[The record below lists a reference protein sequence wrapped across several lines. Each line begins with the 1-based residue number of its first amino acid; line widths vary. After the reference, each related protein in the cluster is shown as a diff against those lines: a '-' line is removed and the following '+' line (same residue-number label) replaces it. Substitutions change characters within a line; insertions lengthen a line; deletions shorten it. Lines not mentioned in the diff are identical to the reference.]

1 MRKGEILWAEQAL
14 TTDGWQREVRIELG
28 ADGRIAAVE
37 SGCSAQ
43 GCPPQGHPP
52 QGDHTQGD
60 HTRGRQVG
68 ILLPAPVNLHSHAFQ
83 RAMAGLTERRGP
95 DPRDSFW
102 TWRRLMYRFL
112 ERLDPDEF
120 ESIAAFAQMQML
132 EAGFA
137 AVAEFHYVHHQPD
150 GVAYDHLSELSMR
163 VVAAAAQTGIGLT
176 LLPVL
181 YRYGGCD
188 GKPLE
193 GVQQR
198 FGNSL
203 EGFARLREEV
213 GAAVRGLDADA
224 RIGVA
229 IHSLRAVD
237 PEGLAFA
244 AALAPRDPVHIHA
257 AEQTAEVE
265 EVEACFGARPV
276 QWLLANAGVDARWCL
291 VHATHMTP
299 GETAGLAASGAVA
312 GLCPITEASLGD
324 GIFDGANHLA
334 QGGRFGVGTDS
345 NIRISLAEELRM
357 LEYSQRLRDRAR
369 AVLAL
374 PGESTGRTLFE
385 AAARGGAQAAMR
397 DAGSL
402 APGRL
407 ADLVALDAQAV
418 DLAGRRGDA
427 LLDSFIFTG
436 GDAVITDIWSAGRH
450 MVEEGRHVH
459 HDAITARYLDTLDAL
474 GEML

>member
-1 MRKGEILWAEQAL
+1 MREGETLWAGQAL
-14 TTDGWQREVRIELG
+14 TAGGWQRDVRIELG
-28 ADGRIAAVE
+28 ANGRIAALE
-37 SGCSAQ
+37 SGCPAA
-43 GCPPQGHPP
+43 GH
-52 QGDHTQGD
+52 
-60 HTRGRQVG
+60 RVG
-68 ILLPAPVNLHSHAFQ
+68 VLLPAPTNLHSHAFQ

-137 AVAEFHYVHHQPD
+137 AVAEFHYVHHQP
-150 GVAYDHLSELSMR
+150 GGAPYDRLSELSDR
-163 VVAAAAQTGIGLT
+163 IVAAASETGIGLT
-176 LLPVL
+176 VLPVL
-181 YRYGGCD
+181 YRHGGCG
-188 GKPLE
+188 GKPL
-193 GVQQR
+193 GAAQLR
-198 FGNSL
+198 FGNSP
-203 EGFARLREEV
+203 ERFARLREEAE
-213 GAAVRGLDADA
+213 AAVRALDADA
-224 RIGVA
+224 CTGVA

-237 PEGLAFA
+237 PEGVAFA
-244 AALAPRDPVHIHA
+244 AALAPRAPVHIHSA
-257 AEQTAEVE
+257 DQTAEVE

-276 QWLLANAGVDARWCL
+276 EWLLANAGVDERWCL

-299 GETAGLAASGAVA
+299 GETAGLAGSGAVA

-324 GIFDGANHLA
+324 GIFDGARYQV

-369 AVLAL
+369 AVLAR

-397 DAGSL
+397 DAGTL

-407 ADLVALDAQAV
+407 ADLVALDAEAA
-418 DLAGRRGDA
+418 DLAGKQGDT
-427 LLDSFIFTG
+427 LLDSFVFAG
-436 GDAVITDIWSAGRH
+436 GDAMITDVWSAGRH
-450 MVEEGRHVH
+450 VVENGRHVR
-459 HDAITARYLDTLDAL
+459 HDEIAGRYVGAINRLKEIL
-474 GEML
+474 

>member
-83 RAMAGLTERRGP
+83 RAMAGLTERWGP

-181 YRYGGCD
+181 YRYGGCG

-193 GVQQR
+193 GVQRR

-203 EGFARLREEV
+203 EGFARLREEA

-427 LLDSFIFTG
+427 LLDSLIFTG

>member
-1 MRKGEILWAEQAL
+1 MREGEMLWAEQAL
-14 TTDGWQREVRIELG
+14 TAGGWQRDVRIELG

-37 SGCSAQ
+37 SGSPVQ
-43 GCPPQGHPP
+43 G
-52 QGDHTQGD
+52 
-60 HTRGRQVG
+60 RRVG
-68 ILLPAPVNLHSHAFQ
+68 ILLPAPANLHSHAFQ

-112 ERLDPDEF
+112 ERLGPDEI

-150 GVAYDHLSELSMR
+150 GTSYDRLSELSSR
-163 VVAAAAQTGIGLT
+163 IVAAASETGIGLT

-181 YRYGGCD
+181 YRHGGCG
-188 GKPLE
+188 GKPLA
-193 GVQQR
+193 GAQLR
-198 FGNSL
+198 FGNSP
-203 EGFARLREEV
+203 ERFARLREEA
-213 GAAVRGLDADA
+213 GAAVRALDVDA
-224 RIGVA
+224 RVGVA

-257 AEQTAEVE
+257 AEQTAEIE
-265 EVEACFGARPV
+265 EVEACLGARPV
-276 QWLLANAGVDARWCL
+276 EWLLANAGVDERWCL
-291 VHATHMTP
+291 VHATHMTSE
-299 GETAGLAASGAVA
+299 ETAGLAASGAVA

-334 QGGRFGVGTDS
+334 LGGRFGVGTDS

-369 AVLAL
+369 AVLAR
-374 PGESTGRTLFE
+374 PDESTGRTLFE

-407 ADLVALDAQAV
+407 TDLAALDAGAA
-418 DLAGRRGDA
+418 DLAGKQGDT
-427 LLDSFIFTG
+427 LLDSFIFAG
-436 GDAVITDIWSAGRH
+436 GDGMITDVWSAGRH
-450 MVEEGRHVH
+450 VVENGRHVRR
-459 HDAITARYLDTLDAL
+459 DEITGRYLGTLDAL
-474 GEML
+474 NEIL

>member
-1 MRKGEILWAEQAL
+1 MRKREMLWAEQAL
-14 TTDGWQREVRIELG
+14 TADGWQRDVRVEVG
-28 ADGRIAAVE
+28 TDGRIAAVE
-37 SGCSAQ
+37 SGSPAA
-43 GCPPQGHPP
+43 GH
-52 QGDHTQGD
+52 
-60 HTRGRQVG
+60 RVG
-68 ILLPAPVNLHSHAFQ
+68 VLVPAPANLHSHAFQ

-112 ERLDPDEF
+112 ERLGPDEI

-150 GVAYDHLSELSMR
+150 GAPYDRLSELSNR
-163 VVAAAAQTGIGLT
+163 IVAASSETGIGLT

-181 YRYGGCD
+181 YRHGGCG

-193 GVQQR
+193 GVQLR
-198 FGNSL
+198 FGNSP
-203 EGFARLREEV
+203 ERFARLREEA
-213 GAAVRGLDADA
+213 GAAVRALDADA
-224 RIGVA
+224 RTGVA

-237 PEGLAFA
+237 PGGLAFA

-265 EVEACFGARPV
+265 EVEACLGARPV
-276 QWLLANAGVDARWCL
+276 EWLLANAGVDERWCL

-334 QGGRFGVGTDS
+334 RGGRFGVGTDS

-369 AVLAL
+369 AVLAR

-385 AAARGGAQAAMR
+385 AAVRGGAQAAMR

-407 ADLVALDAQAV
+407 ADLAALDAEAA
-418 DLAGRRGDA
+418 DLAGKRGDT
-427 LLDSFIFTG
+427 LLDSFIFAG
-436 GDAVITDIWSAGRH
+436 GDALITDVWSAGRH
-450 MVEEGRHVH
+450 VVENGRHVR
-459 HDAITARYLDTLDAL
+459 HDEITGRYVGAINGLKEVL
-474 GEML
+474 

>member
-1 MRKGEILWAEQAL
+1 MREGEMLWAEQAL
-14 TTDGWQREVRIELG
+14 TAEGWQRDVRVELG
-28 ADGRIAAVE
+28 ADGRITAVE
-37 SGCSAQ
+37 SGSSVQ
-43 GCPPQGHPP
+43 G
-52 QGDHTQGD
+52 
-60 HTRGRQVG
+60 RRVG
-68 ILLPAPVNLHSHAFQ
+68 VLLPAPANLHSHAFQ

-112 ERLDPDEF
+112 DRLDPDGLEP
-120 ESIAAFAQMQML
+120 IAAFAQMQML

-137 AVAEFHYVHHQPD
+137 AVAEFHYLHHRP
-150 GVAYDHLSELSMR
+150 GGAPYDRLSELSDR
-163 VVAAAAQTGIGLT
+163 IVAAASETGIGLT

-181 YRYGGCD
+181 YRHGGCG

-193 GVQQR
+193 GAQLR
-198 FGNSL
+198 FGNSP
-203 EGFARLREEV
+203 ERFARLREE
-213 GAAVRGLDADA
+213 ADTAVRTLDAGA
-224 RIGVA
+224 RTGVA

-237 PEGLAFA
+237 PDGLAFA
-244 AALAPRDPVHIHA
+244 AALAPRAPVHIHA

-276 QWLLANAGVDARWCL
+276 EWLLADAGVDERWCV

-299 GETAGLAASGAVA
+299 GETAGLAAGGAVA

-324 GIFDGANHLA
+324 GIFDGASYQV
-334 QGGRFGVGTDS
+334 QGGRFGLGTDS

-369 AVLAL
+369 AVLARSD
-374 PGESTGRTLFE
+374 ESTGRTLFE

-397 DAGSL
+397 DAGTL

-407 ADLVALDAQAV
+407 ADLTALDAGAA
-418 DLAGRRGDA
+418 DLVGKRGDT
-427 LLDSFIFTG
+427 LLDSFIFVG
-436 GDAVITDIWSAGRH
+436 GDAMITDVWSAGRH
-450 MVEEGRHVH
+450 VVEEGRHVR
-459 HDAITARYLDTLDAL
+459 HDEITGRYIRTIGAL
-474 GEML
+474 TEVL